1 MARNAAAPGSSSL
14 VSHKSE
20 FSSSVTL
27 FTLDDIKQEDSGSP
41 SSLVTPLR
49 KRVKLEHAAKLEED
63 TLPDMEDLMTPRR
76 SARRAKLPTTS
87 YAELSSPLSS
97 VPSSPEPSSSRKVKG
112 KGKAKAK
119 ATPFKSEH
127 LSELAP
133 QTASPSPSKKK
144 QKPIPQS
151 LATPHPAPAHWKEV
165 YDTITK
171 MRKDIV
177 APVDSM
183 GCAMAGVSEESPKSQ
198 RLSNLISLM
207 LSSQTKDAVTAA
219 ATASLRA
226 ALGGSITLE
235 GIIAAPPSLISD
247 CINKVGFWRRKTE
260 YIKKSA
266 EALRDEFEGDVPKT
280 VDELCSLPGVGPKM
294 AFLCLQSAWGLNH
307 GIGVDVHVHRITNR
321 LGWHKRPT
329 KNPEETRL
337 NLQSWLPT
345 EYHQDVNTLLVG
357 FGQMICTPVAPK
369 CDQCLLSTMKDENG
383 KGLCPSARE
392 GLKDAKKRSVKRKAV
407 KVEVEDGDEEG
418 GSAPTVKVEVEVKE
432 EAQME
437 PEAQE
442 GETLPITTV
451 KVEDIKMELVK
462 NEMP

>member
-1 MARNAAAPGSSSL
+1 MAARSPSSGASSL
-14 VSHKSE
+14 VAHKSE

-27 FTLDDIKQEDSGSP
+27 FTLDDMVKQEEESGSG
-41 SSLVTPLR
+41 SLVTPLR
-49 KRVKLEHAAKLEED
+49 KRVKLEHNTKLEQD
-63 TLPDMEDLMTPRR
+63 NLPDMEDLMTPRR

-97 VPSSPEPSSSRKVKG
+97 VPSSPEPSTSRKVKG
-112 KGKAKAK
+112 KGKAK

-165 YDTITK
+165 YDTITL

-183 GCAMAGVSEESPKSQ
+183 GCAMAGLSEESPKSQ

-219 ATASLRA
+219 ATASLRT

-235 GIIAAPPSLISD
+235 GIIAAPPSLISE

-266 EALRDEFEGDVPKT
+266 EVLRDEFEGDVPKT

-294 AFLCLQSAWGLNH
+294 AFLCLQSAWGL
-307 GIGVDVHVHRITNR
+307 
-321 LGWHKRPT
+321 
-329 KNPEETRL
+329 
-337 NLQSWLPT
+337 
-345 EYHQDVNTLLVG
+345 
-357 FGQMICTPVAPK
+357 
-369 CDQCLLSTMKDENG
+369 
-383 KGLCPSARE
+383 
-392 GLKDAKKRSVKRKAV
+392 
-407 KVEVEDGDEEG
+407 
-418 GSAPTVKVEVEVKE
+418 
-432 EAQME
+432 
-437 PEAQE
+437 
-442 GETLPITTV
+442 
-451 KVEDIKMELVK
+451 
-462 NEMP
+462 